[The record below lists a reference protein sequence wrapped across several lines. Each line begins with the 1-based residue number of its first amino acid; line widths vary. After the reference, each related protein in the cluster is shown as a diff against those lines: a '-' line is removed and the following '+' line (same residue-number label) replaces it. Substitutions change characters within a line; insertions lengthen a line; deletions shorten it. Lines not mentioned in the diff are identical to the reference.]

1 MLRNRFFA
9 PLFALTLLGSFMLT
23 GMAGATESPPAAKAP
38 AGSSP
43 SAIAAAKLDERG
55 KKLMDVM
62 DENQTLQFASI
73 RTSYG
78 TIRSVQN
85 VQQSIDKAVTACGEV
100 NPGIK
105 DTMDDGFENWRM
117 YIRPTMRKA
126 ESKLEKM
133 IMLQTFARPSE
144 VRSYLKLFDDAVA
157 ARDAEVKKEPIVNK
171 EECIKLLKRMAD
183 TQEKMVSLLNKTL
196 YLDKPI
202 KQKDSEIQIP
212 E

>member
-1 MLRNRFFA
+1 MIRKSFFT
-9 PLFALTLLGSFMLT
+9 LTLLSIGLLATS
-23 GMAGATESPPAAKAP
+23 AGATEAPPVAQAP
-38 AGSSP
+38 PGSSP
-43 SAIAAAKLDERG
+43 AAIAAAKLDARG
-55 KKLMDVM
+55 KKLMEGM

-85 VQQSIDKAVTACGEV
+85 VQQSIDKAVKSCGETT
-100 NPGIK
+100 PGIK
-105 DTMDDGFENWRM
+105 DTMDEGFENWRM

-144 VRSYLKLFDDAVA
+144 VRSYLKLFDDTVN
-157 ARDAEVKKEPIVNK
+157 ARDAEVKKVPVVNK
-171 EECIKLLKRMAD
+171 EECIKLLKRMGE
-183 TQEKMVSLLNKTL
+183 TQQKMVELLNKTL

-202 KQKDSEIQIP
+202 KQKESEIQIP

>member
-1 MLRNRFFA
+1 MIRKSF
-9 PLFALTLLGSFMLT
+9 FALTFLSLSLLAT
-23 GMAGATESPPAAKAP
+23 AAGATEAPPAAKAP

-43 SAIAAAKLDERG
+43 AATAAAKLDERG
-55 KKLMDVM
+55 KKLMEGM
-62 DENQTLQFASI
+62 DENQTMQFASI

-85 VQQSIDKAVTACGEV
+85 VQQSIDRAVKSCGEAT
-100 NPGIK
+100 PGIK

-144 VRSYLKLFDDAVA
+144 VRSYLKLFDDTVA
-157 ARDAEVKKEPIVNK
+157 ARDAEVKKVPVVNK
-171 EECIKLLKRMAD
+171 EECIKLLKRMSE
-183 TQEKMVSLLNKTL
+183 TQQKMVELLNKTL

-202 KQKDSEIQIP
+202 KQKDTELEIPQ
-212 E
+212 

>member
-1 MLRNRFFA
+1 MIRNSFFV
-9 PLFALTLLGSFMLT
+9 LTLLGMMFLSHV
-23 GMAGATESPPAAKAP
+23 AGATESPPAAKAAP
-38 AGSSP
+38 GSSP

-55 KKLMDVM
+55 KKLMDGM
-62 DENQTLQFASI
+62 DQNQTLQFSSI
-73 RTSYG
+73 RSSYG

-85 VQQSIDKAVTACGEV
+85 VQQSIDKAVKSCGETT
-100 NPGIK
+100 PGIR
-105 DTMDDGFENWRM
+105 DTMDEGFENWRM

-171 EECIKLLKRMAD
+171 EECIKLLKRMSE
-183 TQEKMVSLLNKTL
+183 TQEKMVQLLNKTL
-196 YLDKPI
+196 YLDQPI
-202 KQKDSEIQIP
+202 KQKESEIQIP